1 MTCRDFQYEEGK
13 EYETDKAE
21 LCKSG
26 YHACLNPLDCFGYYN
41 PAESVYHEVEIEDNG
56 QRNSDD
62 SKVVGKKIKIGAR
75 LSVADICKL
84 HFEFVNERTTNN
96 EQGKDYS
103 SLSAQ
108 DRSSLSAQ
116 DCSSLSAQDRSSLSA
131 RNFSSLSAR
140 NYSSLSAQDRSS
152 LSAQDCSSLSARNF
166 SSLSAQDR
174 SSLSAQDRS
183 SLSAR
188 NYSSLSAR
196 NYSSLSA
203 QDCSSLSAQDRSSLS
218 AQDYSSLSA
227 QDRSSLSAQD
237 CSSLS
242 ARNYSSLS
250 AQDCSS
256 LSGGKDCVIT
266 AFNSKAKADI
276 GSIITLANREC
287 QGGRYIITAFKAF
300 RIDGKRYKA
309 NTWYK
314 LNEDG
319 KVVKCDD

>member
-116 DCSSLSAQDRSSLSA
+116 DCSSLS
-131 RNFSSLSAR
+131 
-140 NYSSLSAQDRSS
+140 
-152 LSAQDCSSLSARNF
+152 
-166 SSLSAQDR
+166 
-174 SSLSAQDRS
+174 
-183 SLSAR
+183 
-188 NYSSLSAR
+188 
-196 NYSSLSA
+196 
-203 QDCSSLSAQDRSSLS
+203 
-218 AQDYSSLSA
+218 
-227 QDRSSLSAQD
+227 
-237 CSSLS
+237 
-242 ARNYSSLS
+242 
-250 AQDCSS
+250 
-256 LSGGKDCVIT
+256 GGKDCVIT